1 MQLKF
6 SSPAFPITGEVNYL
20 CLYDKVV
27 DTSVLYAVLVKLT
40 SQQTG
45 YTKYAAASTTWGT
58 DKERYTAIGLY
69 TTRDPSIESLPSGII
84 YVGYSDFPEGFYDVT
99 IYENSSNGN
108 VDPTGLNILH
118 IGVLN
123 LYPAIANT
131 EPVEYTEYTTNDAD
145 VESVYITNEQWYKL
159 QKIGMNTIL

>member
-6 SSPAFPITGEVNYL
+6 SPPAYPVNGEVNYL

-27 DTSVLYAVLVKLT
+27 DPSVLYAVLVKLT

-45 YTKYAAASTTWGT
+45 YTKYVSASTTWGT
-58 DKERYTAIGLY
+58 DKERYTSMGLY
-69 TTRDPSIESLPSGII
+69 TTRDPAIEDLGSGRI
-84 YVGYSDFPEGFYDVT
+84 YVGYPDFPQGFYDVT

-108 VDPTGLNILH
+108 LDPTGLNILH

-123 LYPAIANT
+123 LYPATANT
-131 EPVEYTEYTTNDAD
+131 EPVEYTEYTTNDTET
-145 VESVYITNEQWYKL
+145 ESVYVTP
-159 QKIGMNTIL
+159 